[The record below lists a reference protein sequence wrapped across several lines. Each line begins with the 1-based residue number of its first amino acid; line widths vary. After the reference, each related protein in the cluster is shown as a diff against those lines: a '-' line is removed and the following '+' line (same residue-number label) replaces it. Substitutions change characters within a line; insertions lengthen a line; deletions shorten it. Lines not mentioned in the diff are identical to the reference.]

1 MKKIF
6 AILILIFCVFGLFA
20 KSEPK
25 MYVSVEEAILKEKPS
40 FFSKSTNSVFYG
52 EEVIVLDTKG
62 SWKKVQLTGNSSV
75 FGWISESSLTKKK
88 ILASESKVTASA
100 DEIALAGKG
109 FNAEIE
115 AEYKKQGTTNY
126 DAVDKLEEKSVSFE
140 NSLDFMLDG
149 KLENQV
155 VDGEE

>member
-20 KSEPK
+20 KSGQK
-25 MYVSVEEAILKEKPS
+25 MYISVEEAILKEKPS

-88 ILASESKVTASA
+88 ILVSESKVTASA

-149 KLENQV
+149 NLENQV

>member
-6 AILILIFCVFGLFA
+6 AVLILIFCVFGLFA
-20 KSEPK
+20 KPEQK
-25 MYVSVEEAILKEKPS
+25 MYISVEEAILKEKPS

-62 SWKKVQLTGNSSV
+62 SWKKVQLTGNTSV

-88 ILASESKVTASA
+88 ILVSESKVTASA

-115 AEYKKQGTTNY
+115 AEYKKQGTANY

-149 KLENQV
+149 KLENQA

>member
-88 ILASESKVTASA
+88 ILVSESKVTASA

-115 AEYKKQGTTNY
+115 AEYKKQASLNY
-126 DAVDKLEEKSVSFE
+126 DAVDKLETNLISFDRV
-140 NSLDFMLDG
+140 LDFMAAG
-149 KLENQV
+149 KLEGTV
-155 VDGEE
+155 EEGEE

>member
-1 MKKIF
+1 
-6 AILILIFCVFGLFA
+6 
-20 KSEPK
+20 
-25 MYVSVEEAILKEKPS
+25 MYISVEEAILKEKPS
-40 FFSKSTNSVFYG
+40 FFGKNTNSVFYG

-88 ILASESKVTASA
+88 ILVSESKVTASA

-115 AEYKKQGTTNY
+115 AEYKKQGTANY

-149 KLENQV
+149 KLENQA